1 MSDSTEA
8 GQAQTPMR
16 RILGNFAYLLRGR
29 GIAAVMLL
37 AATALMARALGPA
50 EFGMVV
56 LIHTYAVL
64 VRGFLNVK
72 QFLAIVR
79 WGVPALDAGDHATLR
94 RLVSICWRVD
104 WLSCIGATLVALLLA
119 PLLGPFMGMDQ
130 QQVIMLTVYS
140 LVLLATGNRTAI
152 GILRLY
158 DRFDVLGWKETIGP
172 AIRLVGVLIAWWL
185 EAPMVVY
192 VGIFAFAF
200 AVEELYLGWFGRRE
214 YRRQMASAPVAD
226 HSGKA
231 RMKEFSGLRH
241 FLWITYWQSNVDL
254 IPKHGSILLAGV
266 LMGPAEA
273 GLLRLARQFSTLLS
287 KPAGLIRQVIFPDLT
302 RSWNQGNSDF
312 KLIVTRT
319 AMLAGGLGLFF
330 VLAGHFF
337 GEYLLGSLIGEEF
350 VAAAPVLT
358 LLLLASTF
366 DLTAASLRSA
376 AYAIGHAGKVLRV
389 YALSAVVYVALFIL
403 CTMNMGLIGS
413 GIAAC
418 AAAALP
424 AIAMIDLLRKK
435 PPGAAV

>member
-1 MSDSTEA
+1 
-8 GQAQTPMR
+8 MR

-64 VRGFLNVK
+64 VRSFLNVK

-94 RLVSICWRVD
+94 RLVNICWRID
-104 WLSCIGATLVALLLA
+104 WLSCIGATLVAFLLA

-158 DRFDVLGWKETIGP
+158 DRFDLLGWKETIGP

-185 EAPMVVY
+185 DAPMVVY
-192 VGIFAFAF
+192 VATFGFAF
-200 AVEELYLGWFGRRE
+200 AVEEFYLGWFGRRE
-214 YRRQMASAPVAD
+214 YRRQMGSLPVAD
-226 HSGKA
+226 NADKA
-231 RMKEFSGLRH
+231 RIKEFSGLRH

-254 IPKHGSILLAGV
+254 VPKHGSILLAGV

-287 KPAGLIRQVIFPDLT
+287 KPAGLIRQVVFPDLT

-337 GEYLLGSLIGEEF
+337 GEYLLGTLIGEDF

-358 LLLLASTF
+358 LLLLASTV

-376 AYAIGHAGKVLRV
+376 VYAIGHAGKVLRV
-389 YALSAVVYVALFIL
+389 YALSAVLYIALFIL

-435 PPGAAV
+435 RPGAAV